1 MTMPALSFEQA
12 EAFSH
17 VTVMPGEV
25 VHALAPKPGGVYVD
39 ATAGGGGHSL
49 ALLEACPEARIVA
62 FDRDPAAVSATR
74 ERLARFGE
82 RATVVHASF
91 DRIPET
97 LAELRLATI
106 DGLCADLGIS
116 SQQLSSHERG
126 MSFRLEGPL
135 DMRMDPTRG
144 ETAREL
150 VERLSQDELAD
161 VIFQLGEER
170 RSRRVARC
178 VKQALSAGE
187 LETTLDLRRAVV
199 RAVGPRRVGGIDPA
213 TRTFQ
218 ALRMAVNGELDQLRT
233 LLELA
238 QSLVR
243 PGGIA
248 AFISFHSL
256 EDRLVKRALLDRSV
270 WRRLT
275 TKPIVP
281 SEAEQAQNPR
291 ARSAKLRA
299 AERCADSASVS
310 EPPESSEGESMP
322 DWYGAGQRF
331 APRARAH
338 EDELEFHD
346 DGDGGSGS
354 EEAS

>member
-1 MTMPALSFEQA
+1 MPS
-12 EAFSH
+12 
-17 VTVMPGEV
+17 EV

-49 ALLEACPEARIVA
+49 ALLEACPDARLIA
-62 FDRDPAAVSATR
+62 FDRDPAAVQAAR
-74 ERLARFGE
+74 ARLAQFGE
-82 RATVVHASF
+82 RASVVHASF
-91 DRIPET
+91 DAIPEV
-97 LAELRLATI
+97 LAELKLLTV

-116 SQQLSSHERG
+116 SHQLASQERG

-150 VERLSQDELAD
+150 IERLSQDELAD

-178 VKQALSAGE
+178 VKQALASGE

-233 LLELA
+233 LLELV
-238 QSLVR
+238 QGLVR

-275 TKPIVP
+275 TKPVIP
-281 SEAEQAQNPR
+281 SDAEQAQNPR

-299 AERCADSASVS
+299 AERAADSASAS
-310 EPPESSEGESMP
+310 EPPESGDESAMP
-322 DWYGAGQRF
+322 DWYGTGQSR
-331 APRARAH
+331 PPHAH
-338 EDELEFHD
+338 SDESEFHQ
-346 DGDGGSGS
+346 DGGEDGS
-354 EEAS
+354 